1 MKPDRLHLVDVIVS
15 DKSFKEMCY
24 KINTQYAEDIYQETI
39 CEILTIS
46 DERLPDLNYLKFW
59 FYRVAFNV
67 MSRNGKLGKIVLREV
82 IEFDIYT
89 PSELSKET
97 MTKEAEQF
105 MLSLNEFENR
115 IILLYN
121 QFGDMKKVQRLTG
134 ISYSALRAVK
144 EKIKQKAKEI

>member
-1 MKPDRLHLVDVIVS
+1 VDIIVS

-24 KINTQYAEDIYQETI
+24 KINKHYAEDIYQETI
-39 CEILTIS
+39 CEILTIA

-89 PSELSKET
+89 PSELSKEI
-97 MTKEAEQF
+97 MTREAEQF

-144 EKIKQKAKEI
+144 EKIKQKAKQI

>member
-1 MKPDRLHLVDVIVS
+1 MKPNRLHLVDVIVS
-15 DKSFKEMCY
+15 DKSFKEMCF

-67 MSRNGKLGKIVLREV
+67 MSRNGKLGKIVLREL

-89 PSELSKET
+89 PSELSKEI

-144 EKIKQKAKEI
+144 EKIKQKAKQI

>member
-1 MKPDRLHLVDVIVS
+1 MKPDRLYLVDIIVS

-24 KINTQYAEDIYQETI
+24 KINTHYAEDIYQETI

-67 MSRNGKLGKIVLREV
+67 MSRNGKLGKIILREV

-89 PSELSKET
+89 PSEITKEV
-97 MTKEAEQF
+97 MTREAEQF

-144 EKIKQKAKEI
+144 EKIKQKAKQI

>member
-1 MKPDRLHLVDVIVS
+1 VQNRNQLVDIILK
-15 DKSFKEMCY
+15 DNSFKEMCY
-24 KINTQYAEDIYQETI
+24 KINVHYAEDIYQETI
-39 CEILTIS
+39 CEILTIPN
-46 DERLPDLNYLKFW
+46 DRLPEANYLKFW

-67 MSRNGKLGKIVLREV
+67 MSRNGKLGKIILKDV

-89 PSELSKET
+89 PSEVSKEM

-121 QFGDMKKVQRLTG
+121 KYGDMKKVQRLTG
-134 ISYSALRAVK
+134 ISYSALRVVK
-144 EKIKQKAKEI
+144 EKIKQKAKEL

>member
-1 MKPDRLHLVDVIVS
+1 MKPDRLYLVDVIVS
-15 DKSFKEMCY
+15 DKSFKEMCF

-46 DERLPDLNYLKFW
+46 DERLPDFNYLKFW

-89 PSELSKET
+89 PSEVTKEV
-97 MTKEAEQF
+97 MTREAEQF

>member
-1 MKPDRLHLVDVIVS
+1 MKTDRLYLVDIIVS
-15 DKSFKEMCY
+15 DNSYKEMCY
-24 KINTQYAEDIYQETI
+24 KINTHYAEDIYQETI
-39 CEILTIS
+39 CEILTIP

-67 MSRNGKLGKIVLREV
+67 ISRNGKLGKIVLREV

-89 PSELSKET
+89 PSEIIKEQ
-97 MTKEAEQF
+97 MTREAEQF

>member
-1 MKPDRLHLVDVIVS
+1 MKPDRLYLVDIIVS
-15 DKSFKEMCY
+15 DKSFKEMCF

-46 DERLPDLNYLKFW
+46 DERLPDFNYLKFW

-89 PSELSKET
+89 PSEVTKEV
-97 MTKEAEQF
+97 MTREAEQF

>member
-1 MKPDRLHLVDVIVS
+1 MKPYRLYLVDIIIS
-15 DKSFKEMCY
+15 DNSYKEMCY
-24 KINTQYAEDIYQETI
+24 KINIHYAEDIYQETI
-39 CEILTIS
+39 CEILTIP

-67 MSRNGKLGKIVLREV
+67 ISRNGKLGKIVLREV

-89 PSELSKET
+89 PSEIIKEQ
-97 MTKEAEQF
+97 MTREAEQF
-105 MLSLNEFENR
+105 MLSLSEFENR

-121 QFGDMKKVQRLTG
+121 QYGDMKKVQRLTG

-144 EKIKQKAKEI
+144 EKIKQKAKKI

>member
-1 MKPDRLHLVDVIVS
+1 MKPDRFYLVDIIVS
-15 DKSFKEMCY
+15 DNSYKEMCY
-24 KINTQYAEDIYQETI
+24 KINTHYAEDIYQETI
-39 CEILTIS
+39 CEILTIP

-67 MSRNGKLGKIVLREV
+67 ISRNGKLGKIVLREV

-89 PSELSKET
+89 PSEIIKEQ
-97 MTKEAEQF
+97 MTREAEQF

-121 QFGDMKKVQRLTG
+121 QYGDMKKVQRLTG

>member
-1 MKPDRLHLVDVIVS
+1 MKPNRLYLVDVIVN

-24 KINTQYAEDIYQETI
+24 KINTNYAEDIYQETI

-46 DERLPDLNYLKFW
+46 DERLPELNYLKFW

-89 PSELSKET
+89 PSEITKEV
-97 MTKEAEQF
+97 MTREAEQF

-121 QFGDMKKVQRLTG
+121 QYGDMKKVQRLTG

>member
-1 MKPDRLHLVDVIVS
+1 MKPNRLHLVDVIVS
-15 DKSFKEMCY
+15 DKSFKEMCF
-24 KINTQYAEDIYQETI
+24 KINIQYAEDIYQETI

-67 MSRNGKLGKIVLREV
+67 MSRNGKLGKIVLREL

-89 PSELSKET
+89 PSELSKEI

-144 EKIKQKAKEI
+144 EKIKQKAKQI

>member
-1 MKPDRLHLVDVIVS
+1 MKPNRLHLVDVIVS
-15 DKSFKEMCY
+15 DKSFKEMCF
-24 KINTQYAEDIYQETI
+24 KINIHYAEDIYQETI

-89 PSELSKET
+89 PSELSKEI

-144 EKIKQKAKEI
+144 EKIKQKAKQI

>member
-1 MKPDRLHLVDVIVS
+1 MKPDRLYLVDIIVS

-24 KINTQYAEDIYQETI
+24 KINCYYAEDIYQETI
-39 CEILTIS
+39 CEILTIA
-46 DERLPDLNYLKFW
+46 DERLPELNYLKFW

-67 MSRNGKLGKIVLREV
+67 MSRNGKLGKIVLRES
-82 IEFDIYT
+82 IEFETYT
-89 PSELSKET
+89 PSEVTKEV
-97 MTKEAEQF
+97 MTREAEQF

-144 EKIKQKAKEI
+144 EKIKQKAKQI

>member
-1 MKPDRLHLVDVIVS
+1 MTYRNQLINIISKDN
-15 DKSFKEMCY
+15 SFKEMCY
-24 KINTQYAEDIYQETI
+24 KINTHYAEDIYQETI
-39 CEILTIS
+39 CEILTIP

-67 MSRNGKLGKIVLREV
+67 ISRNGKLGKIVLREV

-89 PSELSKET
+89 PSEIIKEQ
-97 MTKEAEQF
+97 MTREAEQF
-105 MLSLNEFENR
+105 MLSLSEFENR

-121 QFGDMKKVQRLTG
+121 QYGDMKKVQRLTG

-144 EKIKQKAKEI
+144 EKIKQKSKEI

>member
-24 KINTQYAEDIYQETI
+24 KINTAYAEDIYQETI

-67 MSRNGKLGKIVLREV
+67 MSRNGKLGKIVLREL

-89 PSELSKET
+89 PSELSKEI

-144 EKIKQKAKEI
+144 EKIKQKAKQI

>member
-1 MKPDRLHLVDVIVS
+1 MQNRNQLVDIILK
-15 DKSFKEMCY
+15 DNSFKEMCY
-24 KINTQYAEDIYQETI
+24 KINVHYAEDIYQETI
-39 CEILTIS
+39 CEILTIPN
-46 DERLPDLNYLKFW
+46 DRLPEANYLKFW

-67 MSRNGKLGKIVLREV
+67 MSRNGKLGKIILKDV

-89 PSELSKET
+89 PSEVSKEM

-121 QFGDMKKVQRLTG
+121 KYGDMKKVQRLTG
-134 ISYSALRAVK
+134 ISYSALRVVK
-144 EKIKQKAKEI
+144 EKIKQKAKEL